1 MTRVYFNEVIS
12 KNTCLD
18 EENEKIVQDYMK
30 KNNCSLKEA
39 VKYLWDE
46 GEIIFDFINAAETNS
61 DIEIC
66 EAYEE

>member
-1 MTRVYFNEVIS
+1 MTRIYFNEVIS
-12 KNTCLD
+12 KNTYLN

-30 KNNCSLKEA
+30 ENNCLLKEA

-46 GEIIFDFINAAETNS
+46 GEITFDFINATETNS
-61 DIEIC
+61 GIEIC